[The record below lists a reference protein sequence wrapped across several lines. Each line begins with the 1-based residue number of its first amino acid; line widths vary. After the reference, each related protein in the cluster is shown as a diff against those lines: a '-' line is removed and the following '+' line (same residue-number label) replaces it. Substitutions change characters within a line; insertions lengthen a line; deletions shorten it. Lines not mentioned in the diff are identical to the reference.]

1 MSRTEPETPPV
12 TEPLDVLAVFAH
24 PDDAEL
30 LCGGTLAR
38 CVDLRERVGIL
49 DLTAGEMGSRGTAEI
64 RAREGNEAARIL
76 GVPLRRSAGLPD
88 GTLEPSLE
96 ARAVVAAC
104 FRELRP
110 RVLVTHWLEGRH
122 PDHRAAARLVLDAAF
137 IAGLRNAPVEG
148 DPFRPHKVVHAI
160 AFREDAPPP
169 SFVVDITDQMDR
181 KIQALECFESQFQGA
196 RAAGEVFP
204 GGERPL
210 MKQVRT
216 QMAWWGSRIR
226 TAYGEPFW
234 CREAV
239 EVDSLGGLR
248 VSTF

>member
-1 MSRTEPETPPV
+1 V

-30 LCGGTLAR
+30 LCGGALAR
-38 CVDLRERVGIL
+38 SVDLGERVGIL

-64 RAREGNEAARIL
+64 RAREGTEAARIL
-76 GVPLRRSAGLPD
+76 GVPLRTSAGLPD
-88 GTLEPSLE
+88 GALEPSLE

-110 RVLVTHWLEGRH
+110 RVVVTHWLEGRH
-122 PDHRAAARLVLDAAF
+122 PDHRAAARLVLDGAF
-137 IAGLRNAPVEG
+137 MAGLRNAPVEG

-169 SFVVDITDQMDR
+169 SFVVDITHQMDR
-181 KIQALECFESQFQGA
+181 KIQALECFQSQFQGA

-204 GGERPL
+204 GGDRPL
-210 MKQVRT
+210 MEQVRT
-216 QMAWWGSRIR
+216 HMGWWGSRIR

-239 EVDSLGGLR
+239 EMESLGGLG